1 MRSSLR
7 ERRSGGIS
15 LIGESYEE
23 IRGYSGSQELNGNVP
38 RPSALGDRSAA
49 NDSLTYAAAGVS
61 VDNGNALVDAIK
73 PIVKA
78 TRRPGADG
86 EIGGF
91 GGAFDL
97 KSAGFRDPVLVSGT
111 DGVGTKLR
119 VALDCG
125 IHTSVGEHVI
135 GISLAFGAGSDR
147 VDLCRY
153 RPRRHVRQRS
163 HRPRRR
169 ALVLFGLLCMLQVG
183 RSCRCRCHY
192 GYRRGLSPSWVCADR
207 WRDRRDA
214 WNVPWR

>member
-1 MRSSLR
+1 MDRHCA
-7 ERRSGGIS
+7 
-15 LIGESYEE
+15 
-23 IRGYSGSQELNGNVP
+23 N
-38 RPSALGDRSAA
+38 SALGDRSAT

-125 IHTSVGEHVI
+125 IHTSVGE
-135 GISLAFGAGSDR
+135 SDSSASSAGCLESNL
-147 VDLCRY
+147 VDL
-153 RPRRHVRQRS
+153 S
-163 HRPRRR
+163 
-169 ALVLFGLLCMLQVG
+169 QVSTSSPCPSTTSSS
-183 RSCRCRCHY
+183 RVPNPCTFWTTLHA
-192 GYRRGLSPSWVCADR
+192 PSWTFLSLLMSLRVSPRVVSKLDVR
-207 WRDRRDA
+207 
-214 WNVPWR
+214 

>member
-1 MRSSLR
+1 VSTRSISR
-7 ERRSGGIS
+7 ARRLGGIS
-15 LIGESYEE
+15 LIGEWH
-23 IRGYSGSQELNGNVP
+23 RGHEFKNLVQSRLPIIKSSC
-38 RPSALGDRSAA
+38 RALGKASSSGKG
-49 NDSLTYAAAGVS
+49 DSLTYAAAGVS

-125 IHTSVGEHVI
+125 IHTSVGK
-135 GISLAFGAGSDR
+135 S
-147 VDLCRY
+147 
-153 RPRRHVRQRS
+153 
-163 HRPRRR
+163 
-169 ALVLFGLLCMLQVG
+169 
-183 RSCRCRCHY
+183 
-192 GYRRGLSPSWVCADR
+192 SWSGV
-207 WRDRRDA
+207 RDA
-214 WNVPWR
+214 RAVLLTPESFFL

>member
-1 MRSSLR
+1 MRNHPKR
-7 ERRSGGIS
+7 ARAPPEVS
-15 LIGESYEE
+15 LILE
-23 IRGYSGSQELNGNVP
+23 IISSDGPIGR
-38 RPSALGDRSAA
+38 ALGKSVSSGK

-125 IHTSVGEHVI
+125 IHTSVGKSR
-135 GISLAFGAGSDR
+135 GRWSGA
-147 VDLCRY
+147 
-153 RPRRHVRQRS
+153 
-163 HRPRRR
+163 
-169 ALVLFGLLCMLQVG
+169 
-183 RSCRCRCHY
+183 
-192 GYRRGLSPSWVCADR
+192 WVETSG
-207 WRDRRDA
+207 
-214 WNVPWR
+214 